1 MTISGHL
8 PRLKVSKSCAT
19 EVEGCTSWYGR
30 ISPWF
35 TGGSPTCKGP
45 LALGFLNHHMGPGP
59 LVLLED
65 HHWWSI
71 EKSDFS
77 AGHLGECLYHG
88 ICFKHTGAKQRKE
101 NWWIFSRLPAV
112 DRRNPAPVEVG
123 SLSYSLRGCLH
134 PKWRR
139 TSSIRM
145 SWGSK
150 LDVTRTSAFFI
161 RLGVFKDIAPW
172 FIGRWPD
179 TKSTRPQNLR
189 VFVAWKESSTY
200 PAAFRN
206 PHNM

>member
-1 MTISGHL
+1 MSGHL
-8 PRLKVSKSCAT
+8 PRLNFAKNCVT

-88 ICFKHTGAKQRKE
+88 ICFKHTGARQRKE
-101 NWWIFSRLPAV
+101 SWWIFDGFLLLIEEILHQLRLVVYPTLYGDVCTPSGAGFLQTV
-112 DRRNPAPVEVG
+112 
-123 SLSYSLRGCLH
+123 CLEEASWMWPEQVH
-134 PKWRR
+134 
-139 TSSIRM
+139 S
-145 SWGSK
+145 SWG
-150 LDVTRTSAFFI
+150 
-161 RLGVFKDIAPW
+161 
-172 FIGRWPD
+172 
-179 TKSTRPQNLR
+179 
-189 VFVAWKESSTY
+189 
-200 PAAFRN
+200 
-206 PHNM
+206 